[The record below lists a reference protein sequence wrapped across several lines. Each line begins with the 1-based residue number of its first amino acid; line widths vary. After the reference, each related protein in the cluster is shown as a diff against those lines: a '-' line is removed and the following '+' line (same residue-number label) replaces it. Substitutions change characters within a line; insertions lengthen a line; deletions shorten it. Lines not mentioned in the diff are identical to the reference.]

1 MCIRDSTHTPALS
14 AGLTSGIGKGR
25 QATVP
30 AYAPACVCPQE
41 PLLPAGYEKAG
52 ALMSSGFALPDFLG
66 QKRKKGLRFRK
77 P

>member
-1 MCIRDSTHTPALS
+1 M
-14 AGLTSGIGKGR
+14 
-25 QATVP
+25 
-30 AYAPACVCPQE
+30 CPQE

-52 ALMSSGFALPDFLG
+52 ALLSSGFALPDFLG